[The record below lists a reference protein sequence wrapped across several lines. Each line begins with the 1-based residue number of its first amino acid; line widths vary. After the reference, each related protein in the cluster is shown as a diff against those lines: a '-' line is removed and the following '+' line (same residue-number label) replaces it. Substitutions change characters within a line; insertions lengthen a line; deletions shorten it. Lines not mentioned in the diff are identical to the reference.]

1 MKNVLFV
8 CVESSCRSQMAESF
22 FNSMAGGGAESAG
35 ISPAEEVDKGAIE
48 VMKEIGID
56 ISGKKPKALVPEM
69 NEKFDLIVTMGCIDG
84 CPVTPRE
91 KTIEWNIENPKGKSI
106 EEYRKARDMIKQK
119 VKKLIGGM
127 GND

>member
-8 CVESSCRSQMAESF
+8 CVENSCRSQMAESF
-22 FNSMAGGGAESAG
+22 FNSMAGDGAESAG

-91 KTIEWNIENPKGKSI
+91 KTIEWNIEDPKGKSI

-119 VKKLIGGM
+119 IKKLVDRG